1 MVQPAADRAQ
11 VPKELLLRM
20 FEAGPDLQ
28 GVLDLEGRF
37 LAANAAWARVL
48 GWRPGELLGRCWQDL
63 AHPDD
68 VAPTAMEQEAWR
80 AREHVAE
87 GFMQRLRTTAGE
99 HRWVAWTIVR
109 DPGSERVLVLGRD
122 ATEAVA
128 DRERVGRAEQEMQD
142 FTFMTVHDLRSPLST
157 IRLQLTMAQQNEERL
172 DRASASLATVQGLYE
187 GVAELACL
195 GEADVRPLATDL
207 RPVADDLVTTLVRE
221 LEQQGSRLDRATA
234 AVTTLQGLVEGL
246 AELATLED
254 AGVQGAA
261 TDLGR
266 VAQELV
272 EGFAGELEQRDAVV
286 TMEDLPTCRIAPGHA
301 LHVLQNLVLNAIR
314 HNEVRPPRV
323 LLKGIGADDGL
334 KHFVCEDN
342 GPGIDQQHWDD
353 VFREGTRFNATAEG
367 TGMGLALT
375 RRIVERFGGWVKVQG
390 SSVDGTVLEVALPA
404 AEDAARDGP
413 VRMLLGARQV
423 GHANG
428 NARGNAS
435 GNASGN
441 ATGNGTD
448 DEA

>member
-1 MVQPAADRAQ
+1 MVQPAADGVE
-11 VPKELLLRM
+11 VPKELLRRM

-37 LAANAAWARVL
+37 LAANGAWARVL
-48 GWRPGELLGRCWQDL
+48 GWRTDELLGRCWQDL

-68 VAPTAMEQEAWR
+68 VAPTAKEQEAWR

-87 GFMQRLRTTAGE
+87 GFMQRLRTTVGE

-122 ATEAVA
+122 ATRAVA
-128 DRERVGRAEQEMQD
+128 DGEGVGRAQQELQD
-142 FTFMTVHDLRSPLST
+142 FIFLTVHDLRSPLST
-157 IRLQLTMAQQNEERL
+157 IGLQLTMAQKSEERL
-172 DRASASLATVQGLYE
+172 DRASASLATVQGLFE

-207 RPVADDLVTTLVRE
+207 RPVADDLVKTLVRE
-221 LEQQGSRLDRATA
+221 LETQGSRLDQATA
-234 AVTTLQGLVEGL
+234 AVTTLKGLVEGL
-246 AELATLED
+246 AEMATLGD
-254 AGVQGAA
+254 AGVDGAA

-272 EGFAGELEQRDAVV
+272 KGFAGELERRDAVV
-286 TMEDLPTCRIAPGHA
+286 AVEDLPMCRIAPGHA

-323 LLKGIGADDGL
+323 LLKGIEAHDGL
-334 KHFVCEDN
+334 VHLVCEDN
-342 GPGIDQQHWDD
+342 GPGIDQRYWDD
-353 VFREGTRFNATAEG
+353 VFRVGTRLNATAEG

-375 RRIVERFGGWVKVQG
+375 RRIVERFGGWVKVRG
-390 SSVDGTVLEVALPA
+390 STADGTVIEVALPA
-404 AEDAARDGP
+404 AEDAARDGS
-413 VRMLLGARQV
+413 VRMVRGPPQV
-423 GHANG
+423 GQANATGHANG
-428 NARGNAS
+428 HG
-435 GNASGN
+435 
-441 ATGNGTD
+441 TGRAD